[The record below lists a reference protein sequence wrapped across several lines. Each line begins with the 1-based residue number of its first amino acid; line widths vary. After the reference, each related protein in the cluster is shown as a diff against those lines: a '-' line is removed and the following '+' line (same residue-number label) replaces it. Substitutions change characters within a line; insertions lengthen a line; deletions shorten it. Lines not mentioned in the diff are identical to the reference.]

1 MLSESILAAAKPT
14 REVVEI
20 NYQKLFS
27 QQLLIYEPLE
37 RAGKLLTSKELKIY
51 ETKQDIKYSTKIKLC
66 KYQIHV
72 PNSHFEKAVKV
83 KQIKKTYLLFCETK

>member
-51 ETKQDIKYSTKIKLC
+51 ETKQDIKYSMYKNKVTPFENAQRWTGK
-66 KYQIHV
+66 
-72 PNSHFEKAVKV
+72 NTFHFLLLNDDKV
-83 KQIKKTYLLFCETK
+83 KIF

>member
-37 RAGKLLTSKELKIY
+37 RAGKLLISKELKIY
-51 ETKQDIKYSTKIKLC
+51 ETKRGIKYSTK
-66 KYQIHV
+66 
-72 PNSHFEKAVKV
+72 NAVDDGLV
-83 KQIKKTYLLFCETK
+83 VEGMHPL